1 VERDGVVGFKQFCTI
16 FLPHI
21 WCLYGFQKMQ
31 HKTDMPHYD
40 IDTTDL
46 AGAGRVALVASSN
59 EKYDTFALTVS
70 HY

>member
-1 VERDGVVGFKQFCTI
+1 MVFK
-16 FLPHI
+16 
-21 WCLYGFQKMQ
+21 KMQ

-40 IDTTDL
+40 TDTTDL
-46 AGAGRVALVASSN
+46 AGRVALVASSN